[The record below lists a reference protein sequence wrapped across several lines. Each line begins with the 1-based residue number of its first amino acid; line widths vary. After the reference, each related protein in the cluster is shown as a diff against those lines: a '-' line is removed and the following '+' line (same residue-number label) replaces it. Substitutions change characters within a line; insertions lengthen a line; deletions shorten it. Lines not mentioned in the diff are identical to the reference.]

1 LENYLLDN
9 PPKYSNYSAGL
20 EVLGQQYLANLS
32 ELSLTPSLSEAQ
44 LGEASKDLSDKHSL
58 SCSQERQALI
68 AQSRSDRAAARERY
82 LEAEWRNLQLRQ
94 EGQLAKMLGS
104 ALPGESPQE
113 LQRLAEEDRLRAQ
126 EGLVALSGPGGQI
139 SYKRLDGLVPEDRNA
154 RLEAEWMQSE
164 WIRERRARRQ
174 SLG

>member
-1 LENYLLDN
+1 MDN
-9 PPKYSNYSAGL
+9 QPKWSNYIAGL
-20 EVLGQQYLANLS
+20 EVLGQEYLSHLW
-32 ELSLTPSLSEAQ
+32 ELSSSTPSLSEGQ
-44 LGEASKDLSDKHSL
+44 LREARKDLSDKHSL
-58 SCSQERQALI
+58 SCSQERQAII

-82 LEAEWRNLQLRQ
+82 LQAEWRELQLRK

-113 LQRLAEEDRLRAQ
+113 LGRLAEEDRLRAK
-126 EGLVALSGPGGQI
+126 EGLVALSGPGEQI
-139 SYKRLDGLVPEDRNA
+139 SYKRLDDLVPEERPA
-154 RLEAEWMQSE
+154 RLDAEWMQSE